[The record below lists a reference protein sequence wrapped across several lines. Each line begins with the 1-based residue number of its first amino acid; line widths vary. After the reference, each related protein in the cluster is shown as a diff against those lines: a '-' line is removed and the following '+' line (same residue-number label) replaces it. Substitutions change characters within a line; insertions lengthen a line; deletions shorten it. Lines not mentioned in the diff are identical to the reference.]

1 VTATDPVLASSVVGK
16 GKFAKRV
23 PKHLRDLLS
32 AESGCNDGMAFP
44 FIYLALYIIHYK
56 NESKEVAFHWIVI
69 GILYECVFGAIYGF
83 TIGFIARHGIKY
95 AEKHD
100 LVDRESF
107 LVFYF
112 VLALFCAGSGSIL
125 GMDDLLIGFAA
136 GVGFSNDGWF
146 TRKTEESHVSNVIDL
161 LLNLAYFVFLG
172 SIIPWEQYNNA
183 DLGLTP
189 WKLVIIAIF
198 VILFRRIPIMMALK
212 PVIPD
217 ITTWREALFA
227 GHFGPIGVGAIFVA
241 ILARAD
247 LETDGGA
254 TPLAVLPDK
263 DAPNGTLIAL
273 IWPITTFLVISSIV
287 VHGSS
292 IAVFTLGKRI
302 NTLTLTMSYTRGD
315 DEGAS
320 WMSRL
325 PRIASQSK
333 SMTKASDTTD
343 VSDIRDQFAPGSLP
357 PVGLPGTFLRRQ
369 REEDNPSRQGSR
381 ASSLVPRRRKK
392 RWQES
397 GGPVSQSAIT
407 PARRSNSEPS
417 SVTLTH
423 ENSDERGNE
432 EDEEKELGEVQY
444 DSEMHEILYRRED
457 EEEKDQHKSDAE
469 QHPDRT
475 ETYVEGNELIT
486 ENEDGDVLTVQK
498 TPGGQSNQPKPTVE
512 GGPTEDAELR
522 SHRYKELRE
531 KLGFWR
537 HRGETEPEGS
547 GNTRKERERKRG
559 PALAYQFGNTVSEVR
574 TLLQDYC

>member
-1 VTATDPVLASSVVGK
+1 
-16 GKFAKRV
+16 
-23 PKHLRDLLS
+23 
-32 AESGCNDGMAFP
+32 
-44 FIYLALYIIHYK
+44 
-56 NESKEVAFHWIVI
+56 
-69 GILYECVFGAIYGF
+69 VFGAIYGF
-83 TIGFIARHGIKY
+83 AIGFIARHGIKY
-95 AEKHD
+95 AENHD

-146 TRKTEESHVSNVIDL
+146 TKKTEESHVSNVIDL
-161 LLNLAYFVFLG
+161 LINLAYFVFLG
-172 SIIPWEQYNNA
+172 SIIPWEQYNSTE
-183 DLGLTP
+183 LQLTP

-198 VILFRRIPIMMALK
+198 VILFRRIPIMMLLK

-247 LETDGGA
+247 LETGGGP
-254 TPLAVLPDK
+254 TPLAAIPDLS
-263 DAPNGTLIAL
+263 APHGMLIAL

-292 IAVFTLGKRI
+292 IAVFTLGKHI

-315 DEGAS
+315 DEGPS

-343 VSDIRDQFAPGSLP
+343 ISDLPIPPGSLP
-357 PVGLPGTFLRRQ
+357 PVNMSGAFLRRQ
-369 REEDNPSRQGSR
+369 KEEDNPSRQGSR

-407 PARRSNSEPS
+407 PARRSNIEPS

-423 ENSDERGNE
+423 EDSDLRRKEE
-432 EDEEKELGEVQY
+432 EDEGEDEKDLGEIQ
-444 DSEMHEILYRRED
+444 DDPEMYEILHRHED

-469 QHPDRT
+469 RHPGHT
-475 ETYVEGNELIT
+475 ETYVEGHELIT
-486 ENEDGDVLTVQK
+486 ENDDGDVLTVQK
-498 TPGGQSNQPKPTVE
+498 SPEEPRHRAEPKQTAE
-512 GGPTEDAELR
+512 GGATEDAEMR
-522 SHRYKELRE
+522 HHRYKELRK
-531 KLGFWR
+531 KLGVWR
-537 HRGETEPEGS
+537 HRGEGEAEAS
-547 GNTRKERERKRG
+547 DNTRKEPERKRG
-559 PALAYQFGNTVSEVR
+559 PALAYQFGNTVSKMA
-574 TLLQDYC
+574 